1 MNNMLAVSRVVA
13 SSHHVR
19 AGGGGLRRII
29 AATSSSSS
37 SSTSSAAT
45 SAQQRQQQHFR
56 STDPHS
62 IANDLVT
69 DSNSASRTPGTESV
83 ATLTP
88 EQRMSNFA
96 MAGGLLAFVSYVFYY
111 SLASVG
117 GENKAKAL
125 IFGEDKSA
133 GGGNNTNFEDFM
145 KEANEGR
152 TLEEKKAM
160 EQMKARGD
168 ARELIGLEDSV
179 EEESEMAK
187 VAFADGESSADGTRR
202 RPLWKRVVFFWR
214 RE

>member
-1 MNNMLAVSRVVA
+1 MTNNIMLAVSRHVVA
-13 SSHHVR
+13 LHHVR
-19 AGGGGLRRII
+19 AGGGLRRII
-29 AATSSSSS
+29 AASSSSS
-37 SSTSSAAT
+37 SSSSSAT
-45 SAQQRQQQHFR
+45 IAQQRQQQHFR

-62 IANDLVT
+62 IANELVS
-69 DSNSASRTPGTESV
+69 DSNSALRTPGTESV

-117 GENKAKAL
+117 GENKARAL

-133 GGGNNTNFEDFM
+133 GNNTNFEDFM

-152 TLEEKKAM
+152 TLEEKKAL

-187 VAFADGESSADGTRR
+187 VAFADGESSGDVTRK

>member
-1 MNNMLAVSRVVA
+1 MLAVTSAVSRHVVA

-19 AGGGGLRRII
+19 AGGGLRRII
-29 AATSSSSS
+29 AASSSFSSSSS
-37 SSTSSAAT
+37 AAT
-45 SAQQRQQQHFR
+45 TAQQRQQQHFR

-62 IANDLVT
+62 IANELVS

-88 EQRMSNFA
+88 EQRMSNFV

-117 GENKAKAL
+117 GDNKAKAL
-125 IFGEDKSA
+125 IFGEDKS
-133 GGGNNTNFEDFM
+133 GGNNTNFEDFM
-145 KEANEGR
+145 KEASEGR
-152 TLEEKKAM
+152 TLGEKKAM

-187 VAFADGESSADGTRR
+187 VAFADGESSGDVTR